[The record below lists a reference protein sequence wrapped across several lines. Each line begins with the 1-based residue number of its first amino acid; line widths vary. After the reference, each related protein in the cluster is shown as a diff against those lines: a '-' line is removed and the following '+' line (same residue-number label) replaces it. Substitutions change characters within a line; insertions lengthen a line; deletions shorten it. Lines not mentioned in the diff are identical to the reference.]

1 MRSEQLYLTD
11 IVEAAEAVG
20 RFVFGLEHD
29 DFLNDELRQSA
40 VIQKILVIGE
50 AAGHISLEL
59 RAKYPQVA
67 WPQIVGIRHILVHG
81 YFGID
86 FDIVWRVAVG
96 RVPEL
101 RDQVAAILV
110 QEFGT

>member
-11 IVEAAEAVG
+11 IVEAAEAIE
-20 RFVFGLEHD
+20 RFITGLDRDE
-29 DFLNDELRQSA
+29 FLQDELRQSA

-50 AAGHISLEL
+50 AAGHISQEL
-59 RAKYPQVA
+59 RSKYPQVV
-67 WPQIVGIRHILVHG
+67 WPQIVGIRHILIHG

-86 FDIVWRVAVG
+86 LEIVWRVAVG

-101 RDQVAAILV
+101 REQIAAILA
-110 QEFGT
+110 QEFGD